1 MMENAPDRFTIDQ
14 LNQREERAFYLMF
27 KQYYPSIVLF
37 ANKLVHDNELAQEI
51 CSDSFIKLYQS
62 NEIFAGLNN
71 VKAYLFTVTRNGCK
85 DAIKKIKNHPHPEA
99 LESEIFITEQE
110 IQSELVELIYL
121 SIEKLPGRCRRIFQ
135 MIFSGMS
142 TEEIAHTLNLSI
154 STVRNQKARGI
165 RLLKKTIL
173 KERGFSASA
182 VTISTALL
190 EYLRSN

>member
-1 MMENAPDRFTIDQ
+1 MVEKAPYHFTIDQ
-14 LNQREERAFYLMF
+14 LNQRDERAFYAMF
-27 KQYYPSIVLF
+27 KQFYPSIVIF

-62 NEIFAGLNN
+62 TEIFAGLNN
-71 VKAYLFTVTRNGCK
+71 VKAYLFTVTRNGCT
-85 DAIKKIKNHPHPEA
+85 DAIRKISHHPQIEE
-99 LESEIFITEQE
+99 LESEKFITEQE
-110 IQSELVELIYL
+110 IESELVELIYL

-135 MIFSGMS
+135 MIFNGMS
-142 TEEIAHTLNLSI
+142 TEEIAHALNLSL

-173 KERGFSASA
+173 KERGLSASA